1 VAAATPSPRD
11 QFAANLRRDR
21 RLAGLSVDRLAYL
34 TERTPE
40 EIEQLE
46 RGEFGPS
53 LAGPDLATG
62 IRLSAVLEV
71 SLARL
76 TDGIESPLVKPPAAG
91 VEAATNGRG
100 AT

>member
-1 VAAATPSPRD
+1 MAATPPTPRD

-34 TERTPE
+34 TELAPE

-62 IRLSAVLEV
+62 VRLSAVLGV

-76 TDGIESPLVKPPAAG
+76 TDGIESPLVKPPAA
-91 VEAATNGRG
+91 EAKAATSGRG
-100 AT
+100 AA